1 MRIFHPVKDPT
12 LLTVYIVAS
21 LVGSFLVLAL
31 MHKFLSMRA
40 KGRFITALT
49 FLAGFFYSLEFFLP
63 AKNGKNFLTP
73 WVEPVGDAL
82 AVIGAFAF
90 PLGLI
95 SLAVVH
101 WGNIRRRREG
111 WYFSLFL
118 FIAML
123 AMALSA
129 FLNHYAHLSLAK
141 KIYSCLF
148 DGLYIPLGV
157 AMMSTLA
164 FYIVSAAYRAFRV
177 TNVDAILMMGA
188 AIIVMLGQIPFGMW
202 LTSWLPMQ
210 GIVSSLRIENVSNW
224 FMTIVNMSVQ
234 RAIGFGLAVGGIAM
248 ALRVWFSLERGMQMG
263 GK

>member
-1 MRIFHPVKDPT
+1 MKIFHPVKEPT
-12 LLTVYIVAS
+12 LLAS
-21 LVGSFLVLAL
+21 LILASLLGSFLILAL

-40 KGRFITALT
+40 KGRFITTLT

-63 AKNGKNFLTP
+63 AKNGQNFLTP

-82 AVIGAFAF
+82 AVIGAFAY

-101 WGNIRRRREG
+101 WGNIRRKREG
-111 WYFSLFL
+111 WYFSLIL

-129 FLNHYAHLSLAK
+129 FLNHYAHLPLAK
-141 KIYSCLF
+141 KIFTCLF

-177 TNVDAILMMGA
+177 TNIEAILMMGA
-188 AIIVMLGQIPFGMW
+188 AVIVMLGQIPFGMW

-210 GIVSSLRIENVSNW
+210 GIASSLRIENVSNW
-224 FMTIVNMSVQ
+224 FMTVVNMSVQ
-234 RAIGFGLAVGGIAM
+234 RAIGFGLAIGGIAM
-248 ALRVWFSLERGMQMG
+248 ALRVWFSLEKGMQMG
-263 GK
+263 GR

>member
-1 MRIFHPVKDPT
+1 MKIFHPVKEPA
-12 LLTVYIVAS
+12 LLAS
-21 LVGSFLVLAL
+21 LIFASLLGSFLILAL

-73 WVEPVGDAL
+73 WVEPVGDAI
-82 AVIGAFAF
+82 AVISAFAF

-101 WGNIRRRREG
+101 WGNIRRKREG
-111 WYFSLFL
+111 WYFSLIL

-123 AMALSA
+123 AMALSS
-129 FLNHYAHLSLAK
+129 FLNHYAHLPLAK
-141 KIYSCLF
+141 KIFTCLF

-177 TNVDAILMMGA
+177 TNIEAILMMGA

-224 FMTIVNMSVQ
+224 FMTVVNMSVQ
-234 RAIGFGLAVGGIAM
+234 RAIGFGLAIGGIAM

-263 GK
+263 GR

>member
-1 MRIFHPVKDPT
+1 MRIFHPIKDPI
-12 LLTVYIVAS
+12 LLTACIIAS
-21 LVGSFLVLAL
+21 LLGSFLVLAL

-40 KGRFITALT
+40 KGRLITALT

-63 AKNGKNFLTP
+63 AKDGKNFLTP

-101 WGNIRRRREG
+101 LGNIRRRREG

-129 FLNHYAHLSLAK
+129 FLNHYARLPLAK
-141 KIYSCLF
+141 NIFTCLF
-148 DGLYIPLGV
+148 SGLYIPLGV

-177 TNVDAILMMGA
+177 TNVEAVLMMGA

-210 GIVSSLRIENVSNW
+210 GIVASLRIENLSNW
-224 FMTIVNMSVQ
+224 FMTVVNMSVQ
-234 RAIGFGLAVGGIAM
+234 RAIGFGLAIGGIAM
-248 ALRVWFSLERGMQMG
+248 ALRVWLSLERGMQLG

>member
-1 MRIFHPVKDPT
+1 MKIFHPVKEPT
-12 LLTVYIVAS
+12 LLAFLIIAS
-21 LVGSFLVLAL
+21 LLGSFLIFAL

-73 WVEPVGDAL
+73 WVEPMGDVI
-82 AVIGAFAF
+82 AVISAFAL
-90 PLGLI
+90 PIGLI

-111 WYFSLFL
+111 WYFSLIL

-129 FLNHYAHLSLAK
+129 FLNHYAHLPLAK
-141 KIYSCLF
+141 KIFTCLF

-177 TNVDAILMMGA
+177 TNTEAILMMGA
-188 AIIVMLGQIPFGMW
+188 AVIVMLGQIPFGMW

-224 FMTIVNMSVQ
+224 FMTVVNMSVQ
-234 RAIGFGLAVGGIAM
+234 RAIGFGLAIGGIAM
-248 ALRVWFSLERGMQMG
+248 ALRVWFSLEKGMQMG
-263 GK
+263 GR